1 MLRCF
6 CMSGDQLGL
15 NRDDLTPLM
24 LAATKLKNLLVS
36 DGEDMR
42 LLSMAAE
49 WTSFHLALRAEDMS

>member
-1 MLRCF
+1 
-6 CMSGDQLGL
+6 MSGDQLGL